1 MRKQFGTDNYDCLE
15 VKKHFLKEYW
25 SVLPQVACFDKKVT
39 LSSNEETKSA
49 QDTIDLSSM
58 KSFSDIVIKSL
69 PETAKG
75 NPDVVMHV

>member
-1 MRKQFGTDNYDCLE
+1 
-15 VKKHFLKEYW
+15 
-25 SVLPQVACFDKKVT
+25 VT

-49 QDTIDLSSM
+49 QDTIDLASM